1 MILVIGGAGSG
12 KRDFVTR
19 VLGYPPE
26 AMTRGKLGETPVVYG
41 LEEMNPLPSAE
52 TCAQAAVVICREVGC
67 GVIPLDRAE
76 RLHREAVG
84 RLCCELARQAEAV
97 YRITCG
103 LSMRLK

>member
-19 VLGYPPE
+19 ELGYPPE

-52 TCAQAAVVICREVGC
+52 DCAQAAVIICREVGC
-67 GVIPLDRAE
+67 GVIPMDGEE
-76 RLHREAVG
+76 RLRREAVG
-84 RLCCELARQAEAV
+84 RLGCRLAQQAEAV
-97 YRITCG
+97 YRVSCG